1 MPTILID
8 GYKFQFYS
16 SDEQEP
22 PHVHVLRAGN
32 VAKIWL
38 QTFEV
43 VYNHGYNFS
52 ELNKVLKLTRENQTR
67 LLERWNEHFSQ
78 RKS

>member
-1 MPTILID
+1 MPTILIA

-16 SDEQEP
+16 SDENEP
-22 PHVHVLRAGN
+22 PHVHVLQAGN

-43 VYNHGYNFS
+43 EYNYGYHS
-52 ELNKVLKLTRENQTR
+52 AELNKILKLTRDNQAR

-78 RKS
+78 RKG

>member
-22 PHVHVLRAGN
+22 PHVHVLRGGN

-38 QTFEV
+38 QTFQVEHN
-43 VYNHGYNFS
+43 YGYNLS
-52 ELNKVLKLTRENQTR
+52 ELNKILKLTRENHAR

>member
-16 SDEQEP
+16 SDEAEP
-22 PHVHVLRAGN
+22 PHIHVLRSGN
-32 VAKIWL
+32 VTKIWL
-38 QTFEV
+38 QTLEV
-43 VYNHGYNFS
+43 EYNHGYDTS
-52 ELNKVLKLTRENQTR
+52 ELSKILRLTRENHAR